1 MFRLPKL
8 SYSYKAL
15 EPYIDGKT
23 MKIHHTKHHQ
33 SYIDN
38 LNNAIKGDS
47 KLDKLS
53 VEDLLRTKIKNPSIA
68 NAVRNHGGGH
78 ANHSMFWKIL
88 GPSAKVLS
96 SPRGELESAINSK
109 FGSLESFKV
118 KFAQEAIGRFGSG
131 WGWLVVSNKKL
142 KTLNTANQDSPIMK
156 GDSPIL
162 GIDVWE
168 HAYYLKYQNR
178 RADYIRSFWKV
189 VNWEQVEVNFKK
201 AIK

>member
-1 MFRLPKL
+1 M
-8 SYSYKAL
+8 
-15 EPYIDGKT
+15 
-23 MKIHHTKHHQ
+23 
-33 SYIDN
+33 
-38 LNNAIKGDS
+38 
-47 KLDKLS
+47 
-53 VEDLLRTKIKNPSIA
+53 
-68 NAVRNHGGGH
+68 
-78 ANHSMFWKIL
+78 
-88 GPSAKVLS
+88 
-96 SPRGELESAINSK
+96 
-109 FGSLESFKV
+109 